1 MDWTTSNPTKL
12 PNMNTYNPLR
22 ELGLSGRL
30 INLADALFRDTAGTG
45 ETRTWS
51 PPVNICE
58 DEQGYHMT
66 AELADVPAADVKVV
80 VRDGVL
86 TVKGERKFERKSENT
101 RYHLVERSYG
111 SFSRSFTLPKDA
123 DGDRVSAQF
132 ANGVLNVTVPK
143 RVEVQPREI
152 EVKVN

>member
-1 MDWTTSNPTKL
+1 
-12 PNMNTYNPLR
+12 MNSYNPLR

-30 INLADALFRDTAGTG
+30 LNLADAIFRDTAGAG

-51 PPVNICE
+51 PPVNISE
-58 DEQGYHMT
+58 DEQGYHLT
-66 AELADVPAADVKVV
+66 AELPDVPPADVKVV

-86 TVKGERKFERKSENT
+86 TVKGERKFERKSDTT

-132 ANGVLNVTVPK
+132 ANGVLSVTVTK

>member
-1 MDWTTSNPTKL
+1 
-12 PNMNTYNPLR
+12 
-22 ELGLSGRL
+22 
-30 INLADALFRDTAGTG
+30 
-45 ETRTWS
+45 
-51 PPVNICE
+51 
-58 DEQGYHMT
+58 
-66 AELADVPAADVKVV
+66 
-80 VRDGVL
+80 
-86 TVKGERKFERKSENT
+86 VKGERKFERKSENT